1 MTPETIEAYGVRL
14 RRTRPGDVPDLVAG
28 CGDPETRRFLPAL
41 PDPYD
46 ADSARW
52 WITEGEPAV
61 WAAGGCAYAIAAPD
75 TDRLLGGIGLTRL
88 APARGDFEIGYWV
101 APWARGRGVATAATR
116 ALGERAFAAGAAR
129 LELLTHRENE
139 PSQRAA
145 LACGYRHEGV
155 RRAAS
160 AARDGGRHDLVAW
173 VRLADDP
180 PGPTA
185 RLLPDLPGGRLGD
198 GVVTLRRLAPA
209 DADALHRLHTLPEV
223 VANRVPPVPPDRESI
238 ARRCRLAAGY
248 WLAGDAADLAIVDA
262 ATGALVGGCALG
274 YDEPTAGQATVGYSL
289 LPEARGRGLATRAI
303 RLLAG
308 WAFDIGVARLWAGT
322 RPENVASRRV
332 LERAGF
338 RREGLLRGRMPG
350 ADGARTDA
358 VVYGRLASDRD

>member
-1 MTPETIEAYGVRL
+1 MIPETIEGYGVRL
-14 RRTRPGDVPDLVAG
+14 RPTRPADVPELVAG
-28 CGDPETRRFLPAL
+28 CTDPETRRFLPAL
-41 PDPYD
+41 PEGYD
-46 ADSARW
+46 ADSARR
-52 WITEGEPAV
+52 WIAEGEPAV
-61 WAAGGCAYAIAAPD
+61 WAAGGCAYAIADPD

-129 LELLTHRENE
+129 LELLTHRQNE

-145 LACGYRHEGV
+145 LACGYRYEGV

-160 AARDGGRHDLVAW
+160 AGRDGVRHDLVAW

-180 PGPTA
+180 PGPTT
-185 RLLPDLPGGRLGD
+185 RLLPDLPGGRLTD
-198 GVVTLRRLAPA
+198 GVATLRRLGPA
-209 DADALHRLHTLPEV
+209 DAAALYRLHTLPEV
-223 VANRVPPVPPDRESI
+223 VANRVPAVPPDRESI

-248 WLAGDAADLAIVDA
+248 WLAGDAADLAVLDA

-274 YDEPTAGQATVGYSL
+274 YDEPATGQATLGYSL
-289 LPEARGRGLATRAI
+289 LPEARGRGLATRAV

-308 WAFDIGVARLWAGT
+308 WAFDVGVARVWAGT
-322 RPENVASRRV
+322 RAENVASQRV

-338 RREGLLRGRMPG
+338 RREGLSRGRMPG
-350 ADGARTDA
+350 VAGARVDS
-358 VVYGRLASDRD
+358 VVFGRLASDRD